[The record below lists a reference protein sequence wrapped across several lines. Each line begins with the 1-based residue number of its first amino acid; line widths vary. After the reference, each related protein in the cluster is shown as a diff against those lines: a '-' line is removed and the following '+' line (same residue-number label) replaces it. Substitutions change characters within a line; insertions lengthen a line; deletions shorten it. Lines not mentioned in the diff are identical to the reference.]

1 VTWPVGCIV
10 AAVAAVWVVLSAPAL
25 LLMYSACVI
34 AQREDERQAAAWEAM
49 QGGGE

>member
-1 VTWPVGCIV
+1 MTWLICCIV
-10 AAVAAVWVVLSAPAL
+10 AAVWLVLSSLAM
-25 LLMYSACVI
+25 LLMYSLCVV